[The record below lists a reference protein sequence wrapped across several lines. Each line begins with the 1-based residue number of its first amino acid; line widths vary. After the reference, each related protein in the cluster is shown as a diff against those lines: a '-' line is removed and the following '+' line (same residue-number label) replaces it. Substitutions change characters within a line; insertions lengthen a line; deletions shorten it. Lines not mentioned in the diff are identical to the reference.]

1 MRVAL
6 LLGVSLL
13 ACSSPAPTA
22 PTSGPKPIEGG
33 TTTVRPLAFA
43 GDAKRGDA
51 ALILGTD
58 DHGGST
64 VVPLAAGERRVTVD
78 SLYVITGGGATPTGG
93 IGPVE
98 LTAATSKDGQVRVG
112 IFEDVSGGLGPSWR
126 AGVWTASLIAADV
139 LGKDLTDLTFT
150 AAASGR
156 VDGAS
161 ASGLM
166 TAGYL
171 AALLGHDVATDATMT
186 GIMNPDGTIGPV
198 GGIPQKFEAAI
209 ANGKKRLGY
218 PIGMR
223 MATDIVTGEEV
234 DLVELAKAH
243 GAEAIE
249 IADVYAAVTLLT
261 GKTLPRPVPVTV
273 EAMALPAT
281 VVASMDKQ
289 FDYWKGML
297 ADGWPQVIEL
307 STSQAVPPVVAY
319 FAQGAIDDLQV
330 AEQLRADGKG
340 AAALRM
346 ITRAWFQ
353 GATAASTADVL
364 ALAAAGDIAGAT
376 AKLDEFE
383 GFAASTDG
391 ALAAIGDQKPDT
403 MGGHLQLM
411 SAFRLAITGWGFRSM
426 ASGMLL
432 PKARA
437 ALAALQGKS
446 PAVLGNKATANELA
460 QTVLPAVGSIARAI
474 VALGRAATTM
484 EVEAAT
490 SLDYKCSLPNVRRL
504 ATSFKAAAASNLAYL
519 DALFVADLAKA
530 LGQTMDQAKD
540 TFALREPGYL
550 VAMMG
555 ANVTTMD
562 GLPAQLKAAWGE
574 DSIAWGLFALAAS
587 ELSFGDTSELI
598 SEYYSLQLEFGP
610 DGDFS
615 GVAHDAAFDHML
627 EFAERR
633 TREQARAA
641 LVATGAIPVQTQL
654 YYQIAETQRTGD
666 LRERLDAL
674 GSYWTA
680 MQFAQTAVMLARN

>member
-1 MRVAL
+1 MRIAL

-13 ACSSPAPTA
+13 ACTSPRPTA
-22 PTSGPKPIEGG
+22 PTPAPTPGAGGPAQ
-33 TTTVRPLAFA
+33 VRPLAFG
-43 GDAKRGDA
+43 GDAKRGDS

-58 DHGGST
+58 ERGGST
-64 VVPLAAGERRVTVD
+64 VVPLAAGERKVSVD
-78 SLYVITGGGATPTGG
+78 SLYVDTGATPPVGG
-93 IGPVE
+93 LGAVE
-98 LTAATSKDGQVRVG
+98 LTAATSTAGQVRVG

-126 AGVWTASLIAADV
+126 AGVWTASLVAADL

-171 AALLGHDVATDATMT
+171 AGLLGYAVSPEATMT
-186 GIMNPDGTIGPV
+186 GIINPDGTIGPV

-209 ANGKKRLGY
+209 AKGKKRLGY

-223 MATDIVTGEEV
+223 KAVDLATGEEV
-234 DLVELAKAH
+234 DLVELAAAH
-243 GAEAIE
+243 GAEAVE
-249 IADVYAAVTLLT
+249 IADVYAALTLLT
-261 GKTLPRPVPVTV
+261 GKELARPVPVTV
-273 EAMALPAT
+273 AQMAPPEP
-281 VVASMDKQ
+281 VVAAMERQYQ
-289 FDYWKGML
+289 FWSGML
-297 ADGWPQVIEL
+297 ADGWPQVLEL
-307 STSQAVPPVVAY
+307 STSQAVPTLVAS
-319 FAQGAIDDLQV
+319 FAQGAIDDLTT
-330 AEQLRADGKG
+330 AERLRADGRG
-340 AAALRM
+340 AAAVRM

-353 GATAASTADVL
+353 GATAGSTADVL
-364 ALAAAGDIAGAT
+364 ALAAKGDLAGAT

-383 GFAASTDG
+383 QFAAATDQ
-391 ALAAIGDQKPDT
+391 ALLTIGTIKPDT

-426 ASGMLL
+426 ASSTLL

-437 ALAALQGKS
+437 ALAALAGKP
-446 PAVLGNKATANELA
+446 PAVLASRDTARELT
-460 QTVLPAVGSIARAI
+460 QTVFPAIGSIARAI
-474 VALGRAATTM
+474 VGLARAGTTM
-484 EVEAAT
+484 EVEAAIT
-490 SLDYKCSLPNVRRL
+490 LDYRCSLPNVRRL
-504 ATSFKAAAASNLAYL
+504 AKSFKSAAASNLAYL
-519 DALFVADLAKA
+519 DALFVADLAGA
-530 LGQTMDQAKD
+530 LNLPMDQAREA
-540 TFALREPGYL
+540 FALREPGYL

-587 ELSFGDTSELI
+587 ELSFSDTSTLI
-598 SEYYSLQLEFGP
+598 TEYYSLQLQYGP
-610 DGDFS
+610 DGEFT
-615 GVAHDAAFDHML
+615 GVAHQQAFDHML

-641 LVATGAIPVQTQL
+641 LVATGGIPVQTQI
-654 YYQIAETQRTGD
+654 YYQIAETQRAGD
-666 LRERLDAL
+666 PRERLDAL

>member
-1 MRVAL
+1 
-6 LLGVSLL
+6 
-13 ACSSPAPTA
+13 
-22 PTSGPKPIEGG
+22 
-33 TTTVRPLAFA
+33 
-43 GDAKRGDA
+43 
-51 ALILGTD
+51 
-58 DHGGST
+58 
-64 VVPLAAGERRVTVD
+64 VV
-78 SLYVITGGGATPTGG
+78 
-93 IGPVE
+93 
-98 LTAATSKDGQVRVG
+98 
-112 IFEDVSGGLGPSWR
+112 
-126 AGVWTASLIAADV
+126 
-139 LGKDLTDLTFT
+139 
-150 AAASGR
+150 
-156 VDGAS
+156 
-161 ASGLM
+161 
-166 TAGYL
+166 
-171 AALLGHDVATDATMT
+171 
-186 GIMNPDGTIGPV
+186 
-198 GGIPQKFEAAI
+198 
-209 ANGKKRLGY
+209 
-218 PIGMR
+218 
-223 MATDIVTGEEV
+223 
-234 DLVELAKAH
+234 
-243 GAEAIE
+243 
-249 IADVYAAVTLLT
+249 
-261 GKTLPRPVPVTV
+261 
-273 EAMALPAT
+273 
-281 VVASMDKQ
+281 
-289 FDYWKGML
+289 
-297 ADGWPQVIEL
+297 
-307 STSQAVPPVVAY
+307 
-319 FAQGAIDDLQV
+319 
-330 AEQLRADGKG
+330 
-340 AAALRM
+340 
-346 ITRAWFQ
+346 Q

-364 ALAAAGDIAGAT
+364 ALAAAGIAAPPPSSTSSRLRG
-376 AKLDEFE
+376 LDRRRAR
-383 GFAASTDG
+383 GDRRPSPHDGRPPAADVGVPAGDHRLGLPLDG
-391 ALAAIGDQKPDT
+391 VEV
-403 MGGHLQLM
+403 
-411 SAFRLAITGWGFRSM
+411 
-426 ASGMLL
+426 LL

-519 DALFVADLAKA
+519 DALIVADLAKA
-530 LGQTMDQAKD
+530 LGQTMEQAKD